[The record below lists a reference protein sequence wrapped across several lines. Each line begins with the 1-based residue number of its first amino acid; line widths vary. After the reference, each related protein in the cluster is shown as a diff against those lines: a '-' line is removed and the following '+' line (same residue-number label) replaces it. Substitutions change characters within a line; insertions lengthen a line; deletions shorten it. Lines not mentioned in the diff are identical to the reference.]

1 MIDHL
6 DLRRD
11 LDTVLS
17 IARDVANDDDASALV
32 DAIATRDAIALAE
45 VCCGPRAPGGPALC
59 RAALKHAA
67 ILEKQLSARG
77 FYPRLA
83 ELSAITAGDVLLVAA
98 TRHPAAGWLVALSK
112 RIEVDLA
119 GETHLVAAAAHPAF
133 ATACRA
139 HADAGHREGLIAA
152 ARRTG
157 RAEPAA
163 ALLAASWIDPTPALR
178 AASAAIETNPD
189 APVVAHLAAVFGP
202 EPDGLTRRIVPLLRT
217 RAAAEALFTHTRH
230 LPHTRALLLA
240 VIPGMAG

>member
-6 DLRRD
+6 DLRKD
-11 LDTVLS
+11 LTTLLTL
-17 IARDVANDDDASALV
+17 ARDAATDEDAVALLDAVA
-32 DAIATRDAIALAE
+32 ARDTIALAE
-45 VCCGPRAPGGPALC
+45 VCCGPRAPGGPSLC
-59 RAALKHAA
+59 RAALRHAPA
-67 ILEKQLSARG
+67 LEKQLSARG

-83 ELSAITAGDVLLVAA
+83 EMSAVTAHDVLQLASS
-98 TRHPAAGWLVALSK
+98 RHPAAGWLIALSR

-139 HADAGHREGLIAA
+139 HADGGHREGLIVAA
-152 ARRTG
+152 GRTG

-163 ALLAASWIDPTPALR
+163 ALLAATWVDPLPALR
-178 AASAAIETNPD
+178 AASAALETN
-189 APVVAHLAAVFGP
+189 AASPVVAHLAAVFGP
-202 EPDGLTRRIVPLLRT
+202 EPDGLVRRIVPLLRT
-217 RAAAEALFTHTRH
+217 RAAAEALYTHTRH